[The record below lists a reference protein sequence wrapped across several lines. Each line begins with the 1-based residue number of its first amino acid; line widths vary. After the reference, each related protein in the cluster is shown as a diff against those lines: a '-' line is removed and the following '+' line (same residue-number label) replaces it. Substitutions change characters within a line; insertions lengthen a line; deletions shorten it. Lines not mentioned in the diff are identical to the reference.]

1 MAIAFVSGQQKQQQQ
16 QLAMANSHL
25 DMMDRCR

>member
-16 QLAMANSHL
+16 PQWRILTL